1 MNYFDFLSEASKV
14 LRTSSIEVERVII
27 SAPYRYK
34 HYTIPKRDGG
44 SRDIHHPSPA
54 LKAVQRWIVNDFL
67 GNLPVHD
74 CVYSYRRGRNI
85 AMHASRHSHSN
96 YITRFD
102 FSDFFPSITGVVIRN
117 FLVDAELNGF
127 VNFDHRVMDAIIR
140 LVCRHNKSSNR
151 LVLSIG
157 APSSPHLSNALLY
170 DFDCEMA
177 RVTERMKGIY
187 TRYADDIYISSSSK
201 ESVTKLEEVFL
212 AAVARRL
219 PYLQVNKRKTQHLS
233 RKRRM
238 SVTGVNITP
247 QRRLSVGRDLKRSIK
262 TQVFL
267 ALQGSL
273 QAEEISALRG
283 VLAHISSIEPAF
295 IGSLITKFGAEKIR
309 LFMTSPANDV
319 IID

>member
-1 MNYFDFLSEASKV
+1 MNYSDFISEASKV
-14 LRTSSIEVERVII
+14 LRTSSVEVERVII

-54 LKAVQRWIVNDFL
+54 LKAVQRWIVNDL
-67 GNLPVHD
+67 LDNLPVHD

-85 AMHASRHSHSN
+85 AMHALQHSHSN

-102 FSDFFPSITGVVIRN
+102 FSDFFPSITGVVIRDL
-117 FLVDAELNGF
+117 FIGAELNKF
-127 VNFDHRVMDAIIR
+127 VDFDRKVTEAIIR

-170 DFDCEMA
+170 NFDCEMA
-177 RVTERMKGIY
+177 QIAKRMKGIY
-187 TRYADDIYISSSSK
+187 TRYADDIYISSTSK
-201 ESVTKLEEVFL
+201 ESIGKLEEAFM
-212 AAVARRL
+212 AVAARML

-247 QRRLSVGRDLKRSIK
+247 QRSLSIGRDLKRSMK
-262 TQVFL
+262 TQVYL

-273 QAEEISALRG
+273 QADEISMLRG
-283 VLAHISSIEPAF
+283 MLAHVSSIEPAF
-295 IGSLITKFGAEKIR
+295 IDSLVKKFGTEKIR
-309 LFMTSPANDV
+309 LLLTSPANDV
-319 IID
+319 VAD